1 MIHLGKDREIFNNVV
16 VYRNFFRKLWY
27 ITYMRSYLDIILTY
41 SSLFL
46 PTFFNARLFVTTS
59 WLRIYSWWVSKSH
72 PRKRKTKENR
82 QTMDFGVSAFSIDL
96 AIVWILNFCVFLCV
110 WVFWECFYWCTFEGV
125 KQTKHLSGQIFY
137 LWHPEEE
144 KMQDGKEEKLKRMK
158 VVVALAVRSSLLTWA
173 QCVRLLQPDLS
184 ISILYSPPPSPPSQP
199 EMELVL
205 WIAVIT
211 TRQPRQPKIR
221 DILIFKSPKVSSYF
235 NTARNITWSLNISYV
250 KFTNK
255 IFDFSLQIFFKFDSE
270 SFTI

>member
-1 MIHLGKDREIFNNVV
+1 MIYLGKDREIFNNVV

-110 WVFWECFYWCTFEGV
+110 SFLGVFLLVHLWRS
-125 KQTKHLSGQIFY
+125 QTNKTPFRADFLSMTSWRRKDARWKRREIEKNESCCGSCCVEQPTNLSAVCQAFAAGSFNFHLIF
-137 LWHPEEE
+137 
-144 KMQDGKEEKLKRMK
+144 
-158 VVVALAVRSSLLTWA
+158 
-173 QCVRLLQPDLS
+173 
-184 ISILYSPPPSPPSQP
+184 PPPKPPLP
-199 EMELVL
+199 
-205 WIAVIT
+205 T
-211 TRQPRQPKIR
+211 GNGTG
-221 DILIFKSPKVSSYF
+221 
-235 NTARNITWSLNISYV
+235 SLNSCYHYPS
-250 KFTNK
+250 T
-255 IFDFSLQIFFKFDSE
+255 
-270 SFTI
+270 